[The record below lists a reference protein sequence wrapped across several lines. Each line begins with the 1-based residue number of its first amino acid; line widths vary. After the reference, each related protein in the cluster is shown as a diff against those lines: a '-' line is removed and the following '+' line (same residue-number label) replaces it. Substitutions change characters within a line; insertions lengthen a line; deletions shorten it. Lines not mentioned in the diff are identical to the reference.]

1 MAYDF
6 SIKNPDI
13 KSWLDRDTDVAPIR
27 EFLYLHEHPQVR
39 PNFITDI
46 EVLIYETG
54 QHMVSKNISGAPAN
68 KLVSLAET
76 FAGLLNDFV
85 QDRSE
90 ESAGSVMESLR
101 DLYRICNR
109 IKSI

>member
-6 SIKNPDI
+6 SASNPTI
-13 KSWLDRDTDVAPIR
+13 KSWLDRDSENQPVR
-27 EFLYLHEHPQVR
+27 EFLYLHEHPQIR
-39 PNFITDI
+39 PNFVTDI

-54 QHMVSKNISGAPAN
+54 QHMIAKNISGAPAN

-76 FAGLLNDFV
+76 FAHRLNDFV

-90 ESAGSVMESLR
+90 DGAQVVLESLR
-101 DLYRICNR
+101 DLYRLCKK